1 MPIFGYKNYT
11 LFLNLSNFFISRH
24 FIITRWITKILNEIK
39 PKYSLSKYI
48 SQFFLFQDPSL
59 WCKKVPVFFKNGKV
73 HNKQLL
79 WLSLFQAS
87 NMVYFEEIWW
97 ILNMIRPYNTI
108 FVKKIIKAQVNRHFL
123 ISLSKNPE
131 NGK

>member
-11 LFLNLSNFFISRH
+11 LFLNLSNFFRSRH
-24 FIITRWITKILNEIK
+24 FIITRWIMKILNEIK

-48 SQFFLFQDPSL
+48 SHFFLFQDPSL
-59 WCKKVPVFFKNGKV
+59 WCKKVPVFFKNVKV

-79 WLSLFQAS
+79 WLSLFQS
-87 NMVYFEEIWW
+87 FNMVYFEEIWW

-123 ISLSKNPE
+123 ISLSKNLE